1 MMKRTIYAILA
12 AMMLLFPGWLWAQGR
27 IVERTYLSTDR
38 DVYVA
43 GDVLWYSAFCVD
55 ASQGTLSPVSGMA
68 YVELHSPD
76 AVVCSGKVALLGGR
90 GAGRLSLPVTVPTG
104 NYRLV
109 AYTAQNKAEEGY
121 DYSGM
126 ASKTISVFNV
136 YSNERLT
143 GGVEVVSDGEYESLR
158 SPVRPG
164 MTTGSD
170 GSVMPGSDRAS
181 VSLRWDGD
189 SLTVVNAGATP
200 ATLSISVFH
209 DDGILSNDNPTIAD
223 FLAAC
228 RRQGPVRF
236 DNTVIPEYEGEIIRG
251 HVTGLSPEKLPSLV
265 GRYAFISTPSDKS
278 DVYTSVIDGQGRV
291 EFFTGNIYGNK
302 ECICEIEGIDP
313 SLNCFI
319 ELESP
324 FVQARVAAVE
334 PLRMAASLKDA
345 LSQRS
350 FAMQVERRFTPDT
363 LYELLRVREN
373 GLFGTHE
380 IVYPLDDYTRFPTM
394 GEVFIEFIPE
404 IRARRWPDG
413 RRNIQ
418 VRLEDGT
425 ETIFSRDTTLMMLD
439 GVPVF
444 DASPELFASIST
456 SMRAGSGIAAS
467 RSYLS
472 MTLSPSPDISV
483 LFLCTGI
490 TVGRCLFVVLFS
502 GRGRLRIDREF
513 LQHLF
518 HGHIGREDI
527 GSGQNSIIVS
537 AQFRLD
543 CEGIAAADQVQV
555 LQDPADFHGGGGI
568 FLCQRHH
575 LAVGTA
581 DVVHPLLHKEAI
593 SYRIGLSG
601 PGDNDK
607 STQDRQDIQN
617 DPDDPLY

>member
-1 MMKRTIYAILA
+1 MMKRMFLAILA

-55 ASQGTLSPVSGMA
+55 ASQGTLSPVSGIA

-76 AVVCSGKVALLGGR
+76 AVVCAGKVALLGGR

-121 DYSGM
+121 DYSGL

-143 GGVEVVSDGEYESLR
+143 GGVEAVSDGEYESLR

-164 MTTGSD
+164 MTPGSD

-251 HVTGLSPEKLPSLV
+251 HVTGLSLEKLPSLV

-334 PLRMAASLKDA
+334 PLRMAASLKEA

-425 ETIFSRDTTLMMLD
+425 ETTFSRDTTLMMLD

-444 DASPELFASIST
+444 DQQKILDYDPLLVESIHIYPRTTFIGPRIFEGVVNFVTYKHNLPAFHFGENARVIDFQGADWPLAATGEALRSEEAYPDYRQTIYWHPQQELPPGAT
-456 SMRAGSGIAAS
+456 
-467 RSYLS
+467 
-472 MTLSPSPDISV
+472 
-483 LFLCTGI
+483 
-490 TVGRCLFVVLFS
+490 
-502 GRGRLRIDREF
+502 LRIPCKKPDYK
-513 LQHLF
+513 
-518 HGHIGREDI
+518 GH
-527 GSGQNSIIVS
+527 
-537 AQFRLD
+537 FR
-543 CEGIAAADQVQV
+543 
-555 LQDPADFHGGGGI
+555 
-568 FLCQRHH
+568 
-575 LAVGTA
+575 
-581 DVVHPLLHKEAI
+581 VVVE
-593 SYRIGLSG
+593 GLSADG
-601 PGDNDK
+601 
-607 STQDRQDIQN
+607 T
-617 DPDDPLY
+617 PLRAETSFELE

>member
-1 MMKRTIYAILA
+1 MMKRMFLAILA

-55 ASQGTLSPVSGMA
+55 ASQGTLSPVSGIA

-76 AVVCSGKVALLGGR
+76 AVVCAGKVALLGGR

-121 DYSGM
+121 DYSGL

-164 MTTGSD
+164 M
-170 GSVMPGSDRAS
+170 MPGSDRAS

-228 RRQGPVRF
+228 RRQGPVHF

-251 HVTGLSPEKLPSLV
+251 HVTGLSLEKLPSLV

-334 PLRMAASLKDA
+334 PLRMAASLKET

-444 DASPELFASIST
+444 DQQKI
-456 SMRAGSGIAAS
+456 
-467 RSYLS
+467 
-472 MTLSPSPDISV
+472 
-483 LFLCTGI
+483 
-490 TVGRCLFVVLFS
+490 
-502 GRGRLRIDREF
+502 
-513 LQHLF
+513 
-518 HGHIGREDI
+518 
-527 GSGQNSIIVS
+527 
-537 AQFRLD
+537 LD
-543 CEGIAAADQVQV
+543 YD
-555 LQDPADFHGGGGI
+555 
-568 FLCQRHH
+568 
-575 LAVGTA
+575 
-581 DVVHPLLHKEAI
+581 PLLVESIHIYPRTTFIGPRIYEGVVNFVTYKHNLPAFHFGENARVIDFQGADWPLAATGEALR
-593 SYRIGLSG
+593 SEEAYPDYRQTIYWHPQQELPPAYVRPWDGSWGRSVTRETASSPAAYGVCSPRALPSSW
-601 PGDNDK
+601 P
-607 STQDRQDIQN
+607 S
-617 DPDDPLY
+617 

>member
-1 MMKRTIYAILA
+1 MMKRMFLAILA

-55 ASQGTLSPVSGMA
+55 ASQGTLSPVSGIA

-76 AVVCSGKVALLGGR
+76 AVVCAGKVALLGGR

-121 DYSGM
+121 DYTGL

-164 MTTGSD
+164 MTAGSD
-170 GSVMPGSDRAS
+170 RSVMPGSDRAS

-209 DDGILSNDNPTIAD
+209 DDGILSNDNPTIAE

-334 PLRMAASLKDA
+334 PLRIAASLKEA

-444 DASPELFASIST
+444 DQQKILDYDPLLVESIHIYPRTTFIGPRIYEGVVNFVTYKHNLPAFHFGENARVIDFQGADWPLAATGEALRSEEAYPDYRQTIYWHPQQELPPGAT
-456 SMRAGSGIAAS
+456 
-467 RSYLS
+467 
-472 MTLSPSPDISV
+472 
-483 LFLCTGI
+483 
-490 TVGRCLFVVLFS
+490 
-502 GRGRLRIDREF
+502 LRIPCKKPDYK
-513 LQHLF
+513 
-518 HGHIGREDI
+518 GH
-527 GSGQNSIIVS
+527 
-537 AQFRLD
+537 FR
-543 CEGIAAADQVQV
+543 
-555 LQDPADFHGGGGI
+555 
-568 FLCQRHH
+568 
-575 LAVGTA
+575 
-581 DVVHPLLHKEAI
+581 VVVE
-593 SYRIGLSG
+593 GLSADG
-601 PGDNDK
+601 
-607 STQDRQDIQN
+607 T
-617 DPDDPLY
+617 PLRAETSFELE